1 MNTWLAVVLVG
12 LGSCA
17 LRLAPPL
24 FAQRF
29 TWPDPVDRGLRHAG
43 TAALVYLVVA
53 PALGE
58 ARVGWPQAA
67 GVAAGMLVGLALA
80 LRGHR
85 AIAVI
90 AAGLGG
96 AWLVTLAAGLI
107 G

>member
-1 MNTWLAVVLVG
+1 MNIWLAVVLVG

-24 FAQRF
+24 LAQRF
-29 TWPDPVDRGLRHAG
+29 TWPDPVERGLRHAG

-58 ARVGWPQAA
+58 ARLGWPQAA
-67 GVAAGMLVGLALA
+67 GAATGILIGLALA
-80 LRGHR
+80 FRGHR
-85 AIAVI
+85 AVTVI

-96 AWLVTLAAGLI
+96 AWLVTSAAGLI

>member
-1 MNTWLAVVLVG
+1 MTTLLAVVLVG
-12 LGSCA
+12 VGSCA

-24 FAQRF
+24 LAQRF
-29 TWPDPVDRGLRHAG
+29 TWPDPVDRGLRSAG
-43 TAALVYLVVA
+43 TAALAYLVVA

-67 GVAAGMLVGLALA
+67 GVTAGLLIGLALA

-90 AAGLGG
+90 AAGLGA
-96 AWLVTLAAGLI
+96 AWLVTSAAGLI